1 MYFHL
6 YFWMYFH
13 EFKYSIPLVPVG
25 IPSIDLYF
33 FTIFVCAFSCN
44 WGWLVSAGTLRWWP
58 LKKYIWDQDLPSPT
72 SVQYNYKVSQYGVLL
87 GLSRWPKGQF
97 GRRRLQLCILN
108 VFCLSTIVFAYVTQI
123 KSTYLLTVQLLSSR
137 IFFGNISY
145 LISSTYKVSNIKHL
159 IYQILVQISSYCAAS
174 EQQKFFE
181 GNILNIL

>member
-1 MYFHL
+1 MLIEFAISIYIYFCMYFHL

-13 EFKYSIPLVPVG
+13 EFKYSIPLAPVG

-72 SVQYNYKVSQYGVLL
+72 SVQYNSKVSQYGVLQR
-87 GLSRWPKGQF
+87 LSRWPKGQF
-97 GRRRLQLCILN
+97 GRRRLQQYILN

-123 KSTYLLTVQLLSSR
+123 KSTYLLTYLL
-137 IFFGNISY
+137 I
-145 LISSTYKVSNIKHL
+145 
-159 IYQILVQISSYCAAS
+159 ILSAQISQFLINLKLDITRLL
-174 EQQKFFE
+174 EV
-181 GNILNIL
+181 